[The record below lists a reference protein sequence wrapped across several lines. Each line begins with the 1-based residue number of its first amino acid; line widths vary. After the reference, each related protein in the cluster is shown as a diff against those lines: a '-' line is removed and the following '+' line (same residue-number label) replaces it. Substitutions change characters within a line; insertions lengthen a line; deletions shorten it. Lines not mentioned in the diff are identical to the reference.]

1 MTDRR
6 SVDRVPLVRSP
17 RPKKACGPTLSLS
30 RCTAAS
36 FVLAFAF
43 IVNATPAIAAP
54 LFRLDLHHYPSN
66 FAPGGRGDY
75 QVEIANLGNSAS
87 SGPLNLRLAL
97 PNGLGRDSIKQS
109 GPPTWSC
116 PGAPGDRVTVCTSSG
131 QIPRHGVVRNLI
143 LSADVAPPVAG
154 ERFASARLEGG
165 GAAERATTSEL
176 TSLSAESA
184 PFGVLPNSFLA
195 DFFAA
200 DGTTP
205 IREAGAHPAQV
216 IIGLDLTTLAT
227 PPASP
232 TQIAAAGSIRHFQ
245 LALPPGFL
253 GNPTAPG
260 ECTPAELTV
269 GACPRSAQVGRIELA
284 TGPFA
289 PADFPKTYSQPV
301 FNMQS
306 PHGVLA
312 DLAFAIAGNPVHV
325 KFSLDPANSYAI
337 LASAADVNETE
348 SLLDLRMTLWGV
360 PADHSHDS
368 ERCGAPNDTSA
379 ECATDLEA
387 KPFLT
392 VPADCGTDQAIT
404 LQGVDSWQ
412 QPGLFAPEIPYQ
424 PGRATECDRP
434 RFEPSLEVAAT
445 TSQADSPT
453 GLDLH
458 LTVPQNENPNAPA
471 TPPLRD
477 LSLTMPPGVRISPSA
492 ADGLASC
499 TPAEIGL
506 RTNAPL
512 ACPDASRIGEATL
525 TTPLL
530 SEPLRGF
537 LYLATPRANP
547 TNSLFAVYLVVEDTE
562 DRGILLKLPGR
573 LDLDPETGQITALF
587 EDLPQLPFEELELD
601 FRSGSRAPLL
611 SAPACG
617 TQTITAS
624 ASSWAR
630 PEAPVALE
638 DTYDVEKGPGGAQCR
653 APSQRPFS
661 PAFSAGTVNPIAAAT
676 TPFVLRLS
684 RNDDEQP
691 LGTLSATLPPGLGAQ
706 VAGIATCP
714 EAAITTLPSGEG
726 TAQLQLAE
734 PSCPVASRLGT
745 ATIATG
751 AGPDPLYL
759 GGSVYLAGPYGSAPF
774 SLIAI
779 VPALAGPFD
788 FGTLA
793 TRIAVTID
801 PTTAQLHLASDPL
814 PTILAGVPIEVRQI
828 SLLLDR
834 PGLIRNPTDCTEAN
848 IRGAAISVGGALAN
862 ISDRFQVGDCAAL
875 RFRPRLALRLSGALA
890 RNGHPALS
898 AVLRTDPGEAGVA
911 ATTFTLPEGELLDF
925 HHVRALCAT
934 QLSADSCP
942 SGSRLGYVRLRSPLL
957 DVPLAGP
964 IYLRIPSHRL
974 PDLLADLRAGSLHV
988 LLHGH
993 TAAGGRLRVSFP
1005 DLPDIPLTEA
1015 AFTLRGGE
1023 RGIFVNSEALCARP
1037 RRAGASFSAYNG
1049 RQRRVRPMLRLLGHC

>member
-1 MTDRR
+1 MPLAR
-6 SVDRVPLVRSP
+6 SS
-17 RPKKACGPTLSLS
+17 RPPKACSQTLTFL
-30 RCTAAS
+30 RCTGA
-36 FVLAFAF
+36 VLALTFAF
-43 IVNATPAIAAP
+43 LGNAAPALAAP
-54 LFRLDLHHYPSN
+54 LFRLDLHHYPTN
-66 FAPGGRGDY
+66 FTPGASGDY
-75 QVEIANLGNSAS
+75 QVEIANIGDTATT
-87 SGPLNLRLAL
+87 GPLSLRLAL
-97 PNGLGRDSIKQS
+97 PNGLGRDSIQQS

-131 QIPRHGVVRNLI
+131 QIPRHSVVRNLI
-143 LSADVAPPVAG
+143 LSADVAPTASG

-165 GAAERATTSEL
+165 GAAERATTNEL
-176 TSLSAESA
+176 TSLSAEPA
-184 PFGVLPNSFLA
+184 PFGILPNSFLV
-195 DFFAA
+195 DSFAA
-200 DGTTP
+200 DGVTP
-205 IREAGAHPAQV
+205 VREAGAHPDQMIVA
-216 IIGLDLTTLAT
+216 LDLNSTAT
-227 PPASP
+227 PPVGT

-269 GACPRSAQVGRIELA
+269 GACPRSAQVGRIEIA

-289 PADFPKTYSQPV
+289 PAGLPKTYSQPV

-325 KFSLDPANSYAI
+325 KFSLDPANNYAI

-360 PADHSHDS
+360 PADHSHDA
-368 ERCGAPNDTSA
+368 ERCGLPDTST

-392 VPADCGTDQAIT
+392 VPADCAADQAIT
-404 LQGVDSWQ
+404 LRGVDSWQ
-412 QPGLFAPEIPYQ
+412 QPGLFAPEIPFLL
-424 PGRATECDRP
+424 PGRASECDRP

-471 TPPLRD
+471 TPPLRE
-477 LSLTMPPGVRISPSA
+477 LRLTLPPGVRISPAA

-499 TPAEIGL
+499 APTEIDLG
-506 RTNAPL
+506 TNAPVT
-512 ACPDASRIGEATL
+512 CPDASRIGEATL

-530 SEPLRGF
+530 PEPLHGF
-537 LYLATPRANP
+537 LYLAAPRANP
-547 TNSLFAVYLVVEDTE
+547 TNSLFAVYLVVQDTE
-562 DRGILLKLPGR
+562 DRGILLKLSGR
-573 LDLDPETGQITALF
+573 LDLDPESGRITALF
-587 EDLPQLPFEELELD
+587 ENLPQLPFEELELG

-691 LGTLSATLPPGLGAQ
+691 LGTLSATLPLGLGAQ

-714 EAAITTLPSGEG
+714 ETAIATIASGEG
-726 TAQLQLAE
+726 TARGQLTE
-734 PSCPVASRLGT
+734 PSCPAASRLGS
-745 ATIATG
+745 ATVAAG
-751 AGPDPLYL
+751 AGPEPLYL
-759 GGSVYLAGPYGSAPF
+759 SGSVYLAGPYQGGPF
-774 SLIAI
+774 SLVAI

-788 FGTLA
+788 LGTLSD
-793 TRIAVTID
+793 RIAVAVD
-801 PTTAQLHLASDPL
+801 PETAQLRLSSGEL
-814 PTILAGVPIEVRQI
+814 PRILSGVPLELREIR
-828 SLLLDR
+828 LRLDR
-834 PGLIRNPTDCTEAN
+834 PGLIRNPTSCEEQALNARATSSM
-848 IRGAAISVGGALAN
+848 GQTAALSE
-862 ISDRFQVGDCAAL
+862 RFQVGSCSELGFKPALAVRFSNPARNAHPRIEVAL
-875 RFRPRLALRLSGALA
+875 RQRVGDANLAAVAL
-890 RNGHPALS
+890 
-898 AVLRTDPGEAGVA
+898 
-911 ATTFTLPEGELLDF
+911 TLPTGELLDLRR
-925 HHVRALCAT
+925 VRALCPRELAPE
-934 QLSADSCP
+934 QCP
-942 SGSRLGYVRLRSPLL
+942 PASRLGWAVLASPLL
-957 DVPLAGP
+957 PDPLEGP
-964 IYLRIPSHRL
+964 IYLRRPSARL
-974 PDLLADLRAGSLHV
+974 PDIVAEVRGEGLKFV
-988 LLHGH
+988 LHGH
-993 TAAGGRLRVSFP
+993 TAAPAGRLRVRLAA
-1005 DLPDIPLTEA
+1005 LPDIALSEVR
-1015 AFTLRGGE
+1015 FSFVGG
-1023 RGIFVNSEALCARP
+1023 RHGIFANSTSLCRSTPPAQAALA
-1037 RRAGASFSAYNG
+1037 AHNG
-1049 RQRRVRPMLRLLGHC
+1049 RHRRFGVVPRLARACRPF